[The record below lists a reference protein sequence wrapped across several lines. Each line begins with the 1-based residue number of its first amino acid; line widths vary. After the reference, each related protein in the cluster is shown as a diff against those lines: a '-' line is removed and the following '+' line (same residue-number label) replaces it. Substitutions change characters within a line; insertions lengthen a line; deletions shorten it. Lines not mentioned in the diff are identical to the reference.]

1 MGWTKHITDEAE
13 LAGMP
18 ESAMAAAKA
27 NAEAEGLRRFVTDS
41 GNAILHSSDDVL

>member
-1 MGWTKHITDEAE
+1 MYLMPPWVGRKDITDEAE

-27 NAEAEGLRRFVTDS
+27 NAEAKDARRLS
-41 GNAILHSSDDVL
+41 Y